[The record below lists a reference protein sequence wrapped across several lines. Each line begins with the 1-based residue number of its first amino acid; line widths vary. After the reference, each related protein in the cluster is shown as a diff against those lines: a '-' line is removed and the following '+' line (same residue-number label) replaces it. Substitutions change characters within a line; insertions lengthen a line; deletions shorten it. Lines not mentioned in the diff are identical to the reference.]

1 MWGCKYMKHR
11 IIIKIILTIILI
23 LLMIYIYMKSANT
36 NDNNQYNDT
45 HIYKV
50 QNKINFTNL

>member
-50 QNKINFTNL
+50 QNL